1 MNRKDLVSSL
11 ILLGIAGAYYAASSD
26 IQDST
31 LADAVGPKGLPTV
44 LTVLLVIV
52 AVAIGIRAV
61 ISAPA
66 SPAVDCKK
74 DAEAHWLRA
83 LGILG
88 LAALYIP
95 VASVVGYWP
104 ALTLL
109 LIAVPLYEGMKPS
122 WRVLAVAV
130 GGATF
135 FWVLFE
141 LVLGVRQPAGMFF

>member
-11 ILLGIAGAYYAASSD
+11 ILLGIAGAYYAASTD

-31 LADAVGPKGLPTV
+31 LADSVGPKGLPTV
-44 LTVLLVIV
+44 LTVLLVIL
-52 AVAIGIRAV
+52 AAAIGIRAV
-61 ISAPA
+61 VSV
-66 SPAVDCKK
+66 PAVPATDSKK
-74 DAEAHWLRA
+74 EAEAHWLRA

-95 VASVVGYWP
+95 VASVVGYWA
-104 ALTLL
+104 ALVLL
-109 LIAVPLYEGMKPS
+109 LLAVPLYEGMKPS